1 MTPKFSLIIGVAV
14 SALAFGVPTAL
25 GEGRLAGSP
34 EITVVAPDWF
44 ERAAMRAQDNS
55 VVVSRPDSHDVVQP
69 QGTVYVDAAERA
81 LRIENHV
88 VPTAQSDVFDRSEPP
103 AGSRTS
109 STEAVG
115 SGSELDWP
123 QIGIGFG
130 IGLAL
135 ALGLYLAMR
144 FTRIRPLAH

>member
-34 EITVVAPDWF
+34 EIT
-44 ERAAMRAQDNS
+44 AA
-55 VVVSRPDSHDVVQP
+55 VQP
-69 QGTVYVDAAERA
+69 QGAVYIDAAERA
-81 LRIENHV
+81 RRIENYV

-103 AGSRTS
+103 VGSRTS

-135 ALGLYLAMR
+135 ALGLLLATR